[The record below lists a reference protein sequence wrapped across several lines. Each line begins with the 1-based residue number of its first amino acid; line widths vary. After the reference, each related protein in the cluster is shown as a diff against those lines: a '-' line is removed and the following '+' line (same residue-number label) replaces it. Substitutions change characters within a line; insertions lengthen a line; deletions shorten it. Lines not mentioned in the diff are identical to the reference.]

1 MSAGSAR
8 GDEPAAFGV
17 DVGGTK
23 LHGVAV
29 AADGRVIVETR
40 AATPPVGRQPA
51 RPGIAIADAV
61 VGIVEEL
68 QAALVGGGARP
79 PIGIGVPGM
88 LDRHGVLVFSPNLPS
103 AVGADFAGLL
113 ADRVSGAPPVLENDA
128 NCAALAE
135 HALGAAR
142 GFDDVVVVTLGTGIG
157 GGLVVGGRPL
167 LGAQGF
173 AGEIGHMVVDPSGP
187 LCPCGR
193 RGCWERFASGAGLAN
208 LAREAA
214 IGGRLPEVVSLAGGD
229 PEAVRGE
236 HVTGAA
242 LAGDVDALGVLR
254 ELAWWV
260 AFGLAN
266 LAAVLDPQRFV
277 IGGGL
282 AVGAGECLLGPARV
296 AFDQLVEGGSLRAP
310 VDIVMAELGERSG
323 AVGAALAARRQA
335 VKDR

>member
-1 MSAGSAR
+1 VSAGSAP
-8 GDEPAAFGV
+8 ETAPAAFGI

-29 AADGRVIVETR
+29 AEGGRVVAETR
-40 AATPPVGRQPA
+40 DATPAVRA
-51 RPGIAIADAV
+51 PGAPGVAIADAV
-61 VGIVEEL
+61 VAIVAEL
-68 QAALVGGGARP
+68 RAAADCGDSAV
-79 PIGIGVPGM
+79 PIGVGVPGM
-88 LDRHGVLVFSPNLPS
+88 LDRRGVLVFSPNLPS
-103 AVGADFAGLL
+103 ALGAELAQLFAERLP
-113 ADRVSGAPPVLENDA
+113 DTPPVLENDA

-135 HALGAAR
+135 HTLGAAR

-157 GGLVVGGRPL
+157 GGLVSGGRPL

-173 AGEIGHMVVDPSGP
+173 AGEIGHMVVEPSGP

-193 RGCWERFASGAGLAN
+193 RGCWERYASGAGLAR

-214 IGGRLPEVVSLAGGD
+214 IGGRLPEVVALAGGD
-229 PEAVRGE
+229 PETVRGE
-236 HVTGAA
+236 HVSTAA
-242 LAGDVDALGVLR
+242 LAGDADALAVMR

-282 AVGAGECLLGPARV
+282 AAGAGEYLLEPTRA
-296 AFDQLVEGGSLRAP
+296 AFGELVEGGSSRGSI
-310 VDIVMAELGERSG
+310 DIVAAELGERSG
-323 AVGAALAARRQA
+323 AVGAALAAQRA
-335 VKDR
+335 AL